1 MMILGR
7 SLGSIIALTF
17 ATAAYAGPPY
27 ETDDPVPTDTGKWEV
42 LAFGGVE
49 GIASEFH
56 GSSGFDINYGAAPN
70 VQLTTTILM
79 DFEHG
84 EASRVGV
91 GDAEIGLKYRF
102 YNDEA
107 AGFSL
112 AVFPRVILPTSGPN
126 FGSGLV
132 SMRLPLWAQKDFG
145 KWSLFGGG
153 SYTTN
158 PGDGNRGF
166 WSAGAVLTRNFSDRV
181 SMGLEVNHEGP
192 AVDGG
197 TGVTAVQVGGVY
209 KLSEP
214 LSLEF
219 AVGPGFE
226 DRGGP
231 THYYGYLALG
241 ISF

>member
-1 MMILGR
+1 MTIWAKCL
-7 SLGSIIALTF
+7 SAITALTF
-17 ATAAYAGPPY
+17 STAAYAGPPY

-42 LAFGGVE
+42 LVFGGID

-56 GSSGFDINYGAAPN
+56 GSSGLDINYGAAPN

-102 YNDEA
+102 YNNEA

-126 FGSGLV
+126 AGSGLV
-132 SMRLPLWAQKDFG
+132 SMRLPIWAQKDFG
-145 KWSLFGGG
+145 PWSLFGGG

-166 WSAGAVLTRNFSDRV
+166 WSQGAVLTRSFSDRV
-181 SMGLEVNHEGP
+181 SLGFEVNHEGP
-192 AVDGG
+192 AEVGG
-197 TGVTAVQVGGVY
+197 TGVTAVQIGGVY

-219 AVGPGFE
+219 AIGPGF
-226 DRGGP
+226 DDDGGP
-231 THYYGYLALG
+231 AHYYGYAALG